1 MFFHSRIFFLLAFS
15 QRKVKGSAG
24 GHNGRSGSVPS
35 MKEKPAF
42 PSAGVPG
49 KTQKDRSG
57 GVYKCHIY
65 PKSEGL

>member
-1 MFFHSRIFFLLAFS
+1 MANRYHTDNS
-15 QRKVKGSAG
+15 QRKISGSAG
-24 GHNGRSGSVPS
+24 GHGGRSGSGVS

-42 PSAGVPG
+42 PKAGVPG
-49 KTQKDRSG
+49 KTQKDRSL

>member
-1 MFFHSRIFFLLAFS
+1 MANRYYTSNS
-15 QRKVKGSAG
+15 QLKISGSKGG
-24 GHNGRSGSVPS
+24 LNGRSGQGPS

-42 PSAGVPG
+42 PSAGALG

-57 GVYKCHIY
+57 GTPKIQRY

>member
-1 MFFHSRIFFLLAFS
+1 MPSRYHTSNS
-15 QRKVKGSAG
+15 QLKISGTKG
-24 GHNGRSGSVPS
+24 GHHGRSGEVPS

-49 KTQKDRSG
+49 KTQKSRG
-57 GVYKCHIY
+57 GEGDKCKIY

>member
-1 MFFHSRIFFLLAFS
+1 MPNHYY
-15 QRKVKGSAG
+15 GSVQPQKLKKAAG
-24 GHNGRSGSVPS
+24 GSNSKGGSVPL

-57 GVYKCHIY
+57 GVPKCKVY

>member
-1 MFFHSRIFFLLAFS
+1 MPNKYYGSVQPMKLK
-15 QRKVKGSAG
+15 KVAG
-24 GHNGRSGSVPS
+24 GTVSKGGSVPS
-35 MKEKPAF
+35 MREKPAF